1 MMPAVGTDIETVK
14 QQLEDFKVQK
24 TPPTNYKYYFNLFS
38 PSYLMYAIIYG
49 LSINTFLIGI

>member
-38 PSYLMYAIIYG
+38 PSYLMNAIIYS
-49 LSINTFLIGI
+49 LFY